1 MVSPESLDVKIL
13 WKGDLP
19 MATWDPATYLHF
31 ADERSRPF
39 VDLTQRVGA
48 TAPRTIVDL
57 GCGPG
62 QLTATLAERWPSA
75 QVVGLDSSPEMI
87 ERAQE
92 HASARLTFRVARF
105 TAATRGVE
113 RPEAFGADVYLA
125 DLAASGLSVDAWE
138 TTYLHVLTSEDPVFT
153 WISGTG
159 GRPVLQA
166 LSDEQRGEFV
176 AEYKALLRGAYP
188 LQPFGTVLPFRR
200 VFVVAHQD
208 S

>member
-1 MVSPESLDVKIL
+1 
-13 WKGDLP
+13 

-105 TAATRGVE
+105 TAATRGWSDP
-113 RPEAFGADVYLA
+113 RPSEP
-125 DLAASGLSVDAWE
+125 
-138 TTYLHVLTSEDPVFT
+138 TST
-153 WISGTG
+153 
-159 GRPVLQA
+159 
-166 LSDEQRGEFV
+166 
-176 AEYKALLRGAYP
+176 
-188 LQPFGTVLPFRR
+188 
-200 VFVVAHQD
+200 
-208 S
+208 